1 MQVSVE
7 NVGKL
12 ERKVTVRIPADSY
25 ESQVKSR
32 IAEVGKTVRLKGFRP
47 GKVPTKVV
55 EKRFGAKIRAK
66 PMNEPLRTSFE
77 KAMDQK
83 KLRPAVSPQIATAGE
98 PVDGQIEYT
107 A

>member
-32 IAEVGKTVRLKGFRP
+32 IAEVGKTVRL
-47 GKVPTKVV
+47 
-55 EKRFGAKIRAK
+55 
-66 PMNEPLRTSFE
+66 TS
-77 KAMDQK
+77 K
-83 KLRPAVSPQIATAGE
+83 SAG
-98 PVDGQIEYT
+98 
-107 A
+107 